1 MIPLKIMTF
10 NLRYATAQDGE
21 NSWEH
26 RKDILFKVITRY
38 QPCVIGT
45 QEGLGFQLDEIIGN
59 TKGYER
65 LGLARDGDQSEYC
78 AILSDMSKLKV
89 LDSGN
94 FWLSETPD
102 LPGSRSWNTS
112 CVRMVTW
119 ARFLHK
125 IDNREFCVFNT
136 HFDHVSEE
144 ARQKSAMLVW
154 HKIKCLGQNIPVFL
168 VGDFNATRDS
178 ATWNFLTGGQKLENK
193 RGEMKDAWLETEERI
208 GNVVG
213 TYHGFKGHV
222 SDESYEVTGSAH
234 IDWILFYPKVKVI
247 SVEIVTD
254 NEIGCYPSDHYPVL
268 VSFELL

>member
-59 TKGYER
+59 TTGYER

-102 LPGSRSWNTS
+102 LPGSRYS
-112 CVRMVTW
+112 
-119 ARFLHK
+119 
-125 IDNREFCVFNT
+125 RE
-136 HFDHVSEE
+136 
-144 ARQKSAMLVW
+144 
-154 HKIKCLGQNIPVFL
+154 P
-168 VGDFNATRDS
+168 
-178 ATWNFLTGGQKLENK
+178 
-193 RGEMKDAWLETEERI
+193 
-208 GNVVG
+208 
-213 TYHGFKGHV
+213 
-222 SDESYEVTGSAH
+222 
-234 IDWILFYPKVKVI
+234 
-247 SVEIVTD
+247 
-254 NEIGCYPSDHYPVL
+254 
-268 VSFELL
+268 